1 MTDTNMTD
9 TNTRHDNRWWCATGC
24 GKRMRVTCHEENIVN
39 RKSAWALV
47 WVCVCAAAVGGV
59 WFRGLLCSV
68 WHNTSCVGCVG
79 GDSRRV
85 TPGCPFRTR
94 LLSLWALMVL
104 HLGGCGRVGYCQ
116 H

>member
-9 TNTRHDNRWWCATGC
+9 TNTPHRCGGVPQDC
-24 GKRMRVTCHEENIVN
+24 GKRMRVKWHEENIVN
-39 RKSAWALV
+39 RKAWALCGF
-47 WVCVCAAAVGGV
+47 VCAAVGGV

>member
-9 TNTRHDNRWWCATGC
+9 TNTPHSGGGVLQDC
-24 GKRMRVTCHEENIVN
+24 GKHVRVLTTCKEMMKG
-39 RKSAWALV
+39 RRR
-47 WVCVCAAAVGGV
+47 AAVGGV

-68 WHNTSCVGCVG
+68 WRNTSCVGCVG